1 MTNIT
6 TINGYN
12 AKNEIVATATAPYKE
27 RFAAIN
33 RIMDMP
39 EVTHITTQTTIKKQ
53 WSTTKKVLT
62 NKQKHDI
69 INTE

>member
-39 EVTHITTQTTIKKQ
+39 EVTHITTQTTIKK
-53 WSTTKKVLT
+53 
-62 NKQKHDI
+62 
-69 INTE
+69 